1 MYYNKVE
8 ISGVNTSKLK
18 TLTSDEK
25 QELLERAT
33 KGDKTARQEL
43 IDGNLRLVLSI
54 VQRFSNRNENADD
67 LFQVGCIGLIK
78 AADGFREELG
88 FAFST
93 YAVPSI
99 LGEIKRIFRDDGAV
113 KISRSLKE
121 KARALAM
128 VKEQFEKE
136 NGVEPTVSELSQI
149 MNINL
154 HETAQLLCVL
164 QPVKSL
170 TAENDDEKQ
179 IDIPTEDEYT
189 PIDNRLSIHQLLDVL
204 PPKDRQLITLRFF
217 DGLTQSKTAE
227 ILGISQVQVSRREKI
242 ILNNMRNKLTG

>member
-1 MYYNKVE
+1 MTRN
-8 ISGVNTSKLK
+8 
-18 TLTSDEK
+18 
-25 QELLERAT
+25 
-33 KGDKTARQEL
+33 EL
-43 IDGNLRLVLSI
+43 IINNLGLVGSCA
-54 VQRFSNRNENADD
+54 VRFIGKGVDYDD
-67 LFQVGCIGLIK
+67 LYSAGCVGLIK

-121 KARALAM
+121 KARALA
-128 VKEQFEKE
+128 VIKEQFEKE
-136 NGVEPTVSELSQI
+136 NGVPATVSELAEAMGISI
-149 MNINL
+149 S
-154 HETAQLLCVL
+154 EVAQLLCVL

-170 TAENDDEKQ
+170 TTENDDEKQ

-189 PIDNRLSIHQLLDVL
+189 PIDNRLSIHQVLEIL

-217 DGLTQSKTAE
+217 DGFTQSKTAE
-227 ILGISQVQVSRREKI
+227 ILGVSQVQVSRREKI

>member
-1 MYYNKVE
+1 M
-8 ISGVNTSKLK
+8 TR
-18 TLTSDEK
+18 D
-25 QELLERAT
+25 
-33 KGDKTARQEL
+33 EL
-43 IDGNLRLVLSI
+43 ILNNLGLVGSCAM
-54 VQRFSNRNENADD
+54 RFIGKGVDYDD
-67 LFQVGCIGLIK
+67 LYSAGCIGLIK

-121 KARALAM
+121 KARNLAII
-128 VKEQFEKE
+128 KEQFEKE
-136 NGVEPTVSELSQI
+136 NGVPPTVSELAKALNTTLS
-149 MNINL
+149 
-154 HETAQLLCVL
+154 ETAQLLCVL

-170 TAENDDEKQ
+170 TAEDDDEKQ

-189 PIDNRLSIHQLLDVL
+189 PIDNRLSIHQVLDVL
-204 PPKDRQLITLRFF
+204 PSKDRQLITLRFF

-227 ILGISQVQVSRREKI
+227 ILGVSQVQVSRREKI
-242 ILNNMRNKLTG
+242 ILNNMRSKLIG

>member
-1 MYYNKVE
+1 M
-8 ISGVNTSKLK
+8 TR
-18 TLTSDEK
+18 D
-25 QELLERAT
+25 
-33 KGDKTARQEL
+33 EL
-43 IDGNLRLVLSI
+43 ILNNLGLVGSCAS
-54 VQRFSNRNENADD
+54 RFVGKGVDYED
-67 LFQVGCIGLIK
+67 LYSAGCIGLIK

-121 KARALAM
+121 KARELAR

-136 NGVEPTVSELSQI
+136 NGVEPTVSELSQM
-149 MNINL
+149 MNISITDTV
-154 HETAQLLCVL
+154 ELLCVL

-170 TAENDDEKQ
+170 TAENDEEKQ

-189 PIDNRLSIHQLLDVL
+189 PIDNRLSVHQVLESL
-204 PPKDRQLITLRFF
+204 PPDDRQLITLRFF
-217 DGLTQSKTAE
+217 KGLTQSKTAQ
-227 ILGISQVQVSRREKI
+227 ILGISQVQVSRKEKI
-242 ILNNMRNKLTG
+242 ILNNMRKKLVG